1 MVKLPISLAERARG
15 ALLGHACGSAAG
27 RASASSGAEVEM
39 ALILGE
45 WVADGG
51 SDARALLD
59 RWLGWARQGGQGL
72 DAWTREALE
81 LYGERHRPP
90 TRMEAAGRAGSGAV
104 ARALPVALATLSSP
118 RNLLSAT
125 LHTAELTHP
134 APEAA
139 WPAVAVNVAAHC
151 LLLGQRDFIPEV
163 IAALEMQVDV
173 PLEILEAVRRVPFER
188 REELVTGGQ
197 PTGSALHTMEVAL
210 WCAHHEHSLE
220 RTLSW
225 LADVDGGAGVSAAVA
240 GGLLG
245 ARDGDGAIPAPWL
258 AALSQRERILA
269 LAERLAGAT
278 SASSRA

>member
-1 MVKLPISLAERARG
+1 MVKSPISLAERARG

-27 RASASSGAEVEM
+27 HPAAVPGAEVEM

-45 WVADGG
+45 WIADGG
-51 SDARALLD
+51 SDARTLLD
-59 RWLGWARQGGQGL
+59 RWLVWARQDGQGL
-72 DAWTREALE
+72 DSWTRQALE
-81 LYGERHRPP
+81 LYGEHHRPP
-90 TRMEAAGRAGSGAV
+90 TRMDAAGQAGSGAV

-173 PLEILEAVRRVPFER
+173 PLELLAAVRRVPFER
-188 REELVTGGQ
+188 REELASGEQ
-197 PTGSALHTMEVAL
+197 PADSAIHAMELAL

-220 RTLSW
+220 RTVTW
-225 LADVDGGAGVSAAVA
+225 LADVNGGAGVGATVA

-245 ARDGDGAIPAPWL
+245 ARDGEAAIPAPWL
-258 AALSQRERILA
+258 AALAQRERILA
-269 LAERLAGAT
+269 LAQRLTGAT
-278 SASSRA
+278 SAPSRT

>member
-1 MVKLPISLAERARG
+1 
-15 ALLGHACGSAAG
+15 
-27 RASASSGAEVEM
+27 
-39 ALILGE
+39 
-45 WVADGG
+45 
-51 SDARALLD
+51 
-59 RWLGWARQGGQGL
+59 
-72 DAWTREALE
+72 
-81 LYGERHRPP
+81 
-90 TRMEAAGRAGSGAV
+90 MEAAGQAGSGAV
-104 ARALPVALATLSSP
+104 ARALPVALATLGSP

-173 PLEILEAVRRVPFER
+173 PLEILAAVRRVPFER
-188 REELVTGGQ
+188 REELASGEC
-197 PTGSALHTMEVAL
+197 PAESAIRTMELAL

-220 RTLSW
+220 RALQW
-225 LADVDGGAGVSAAVA
+225 LADLDGEAGIRAAVA

-258 AALSQRERILA
+258 AALAQRERILA
-269 LAERLAGAT
+269 LAERLTGAT
-278 SASSRA
+278 SDSSRA